1 MSDQPRSTSEGDLFA
16 AVHARTSREALAAA
30 VAGLDPEQA
39 AAATAGDGG
48 NMVRAGAGTG
58 KTRALV
64 TRIAHLVGQRGE
76 APSSITV
83 VTYTNKADR
92 EIRARLGPLL
102 GEVAAK
108 EVRMGTFHAL
118 GARIMRRNA
127 RAAGLRPGFVVL
139 DEDDARRLLREVIV
153 QGGHVP
159 EGGDPTELLEATLRT
174 VRSWKAWGLAASA
187 VENPERARRGAEDE
201 RIGRVYVAYQYELTR
216 RNLVDFGDLVL
227 VPATLMR
234 RDDEVRHRE
243 AGAVRHLLVDEAQ
256 DANPAQVLFAR
267 QLASVHHNVFA
278 VGDEDQSIFGFQG
291 GYPDAIRQLAG
302 PGSREFVLVRNRR
315 CTEQILAPAV
325 GLVNLNSRRTR
336 KELRSGMTGPEPGI
350 ALLASER
357 EEGDRV
363 VTRVKEL
370 VAAGSPL
377 SEIAVLARSAF
388 AFSSVEEA
396 MLKAGLAYEVTG
408 GMPFVEREEVRD
420 VTSYLRL
427 ALDPTDRLAFE
438 RIANR
443 PTRGIGPQALD
454 ALLARQSATDEPF
467 HEACANLTSMDGLR
481 LTGAHREGLDSLARA
496 LQGLASGFESG
507 LQSAQL
513 VGMVLDP
520 AGVGYQAFVEASKD
534 KSRRRRLDS
543 LAAIRRIARDE
554 TDIVTCLEQIVLC
567 ADTDVATVADRV
579 RISTMHSS
587 KGLEW
592 DHVLCVGFDSGV
604 IPSPRSM
611 EDQHKGTPGDPWD
624 GPRGGG
630 VEEERRL
637 AHVAF
642 TRARKTLDVFAPLTR
657 GTRSVR
663 PSVFL
668 PESGLD
674 PYVGLDPFEGRAK
687 MVKTGARTFGKGGKP
702 PAKGGWKGF
711 GR

>member
-30 VAGLDPEQA
+30 VAALDPEQA

-48 NMVRAGAGTG
+48 NLVRAGAGTG

-64 TRIAHLVGQRGE
+64 TRIGHLVGQRGE

-118 GARIMRRNA
+118 GARVLRRNA
-127 RAAGLRPGFVVL
+127 KAAGLRPDFVVL
-139 DEDDARRLLREVIV
+139 DEDDARRLMREVIV

-159 EGGDPTELLEATLRT
+159 SGGDPAELLETTLRS
-174 VRSWKAWGLAASA
+174 VRSWKAWGLTAAS
-187 VENPERARRGAEDE
+187 VEDPSRVRRGAEVE
-201 RIGRVYVAYQYELTR
+201 RVARVYVAYQYELAR

-227 VPATLMR
+227 GAAALMR
-234 RDDEVRHRE
+234 TDEDIRHRE

-291 GYPDAIRQLAG
+291 GYPDAIRHLAG
-302 PGSREFVLVRNRR
+302 PGSREFALVRNRR
-315 CTEQILAPAV
+315 CTQQILSPAV
-325 GLVNLNSRRTR
+325 GLVNLNARRTR
-336 KELRSGMTGPEPGI
+336 KDLRAEREGPQPGL
-350 ALLASER
+350 ALVATER

-363 VTRVKEL
+363 VARVKEL
-370 VAAGSPL
+370 AAAGSPL
-377 SEIAVLARSAF
+377 SEIAVLARSAYAF
-388 AFSSVEEA
+388 ASVEEA
-396 MLKAGLAYEVTG
+396 LLKSGTAYEVTG

-420 VTSYLRL
+420 VTAYLRL
-427 ALDPTDRLAFE
+427 ALDPSDRLAFE
-438 RIANR
+438 RVANR

-481 LTGAHREGLDSLARA
+481 LTGSHREGLDSLARA

-507 LQSAQL
+507 LKSAQI

-520 AGVGYQAFVEASKD
+520 AGVGYQAFVEATKD

-543 LAAIRRIARDE
+543 LSAIRRIARDE
-554 TDIVTCLEQIVLC
+554 PDIVACLEQIVLC
-567 ADTDVATVADRV
+567 ADTDVATVADKVRV
-579 RISTMHSS
+579 STMHSS

-592 DHVLCVGFDSGV
+592 DHVICVGFDSGV

-611 EDQHKGTPGDPWD
+611 DDQSKGTPGDPWD

-642 TRARKTLDVFAPLTR
+642 TRARKTLDVFAPLTGAR
-657 GTRSVR
+657 APYDPPSSCPNRASTPTWAWTRS
-663 PSVFL
+663 
-668 PESGLD
+668 
-674 PYVGLDPFEGRAK
+674 RA
-687 MVKTGARTFGKGGKP
+687 ARR
-702 PAKGGWKGF
+702 W
-711 GR
+711 